1 MAVSPKKAAR
11 ALLDD
16 EHNQEFFDNLDPEK
30 SDQMQM
36 RKAIQKTIYQHVC
49 RLCISL

>member
-16 EHNQEFFDNLDPEK
+16 EQDQEFFDKLDPEK
-30 SDQMQM
+30 SDRMQM
-36 RKAIQKTIYQHVC
+36 RKAI
-49 RLCISL
+49 